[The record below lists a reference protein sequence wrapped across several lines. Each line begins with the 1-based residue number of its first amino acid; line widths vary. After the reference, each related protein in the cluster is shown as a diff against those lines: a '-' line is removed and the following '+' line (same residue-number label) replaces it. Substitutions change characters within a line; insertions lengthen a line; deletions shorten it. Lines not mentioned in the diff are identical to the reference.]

1 MTKPMTEEEKR
12 ELLRNYERE
21 ANEAT
26 LGALRARAETLATVV
41 RNISRD
47 AASCPNEAVKAVYC
61 EIAADYSKKLRY
73 CTNDINYYYY
83 EERSINA

>member
-1 MTKPMTEEEKR
+1 MTKLMTEEEKR

-47 AASCPNEAVKAVYC
+47 AATCPYEAVKVVYC
-61 EIAADYSKKLRY
+61 EIAADYGKKLRN
-73 CTNDINYYYY
+73 CVENINYY
-83 EERSINA
+83 EERSIQA